1 MLNVF
6 ASGVSPWEGFS
17 MKSLALILMVAVC
30 VPAWAGLVAGVA
42 EDDIT
47 PPVGGKMAG
56 YSDRGAKVSTGVH
69 DPLKAKAL
77 VLKDDDTSLAIVTM
91 DLGGLTGEMVAGVKK
106 GVLEKT
112 GIDQV
117 MLVTSHTHSGPDSTP
132 NFPSAEKPYLKEL
145 EAKLIGAVVA
155 ANGNVAPVKYGAGKG
170 EAAEGHNR
178 RKVNPDG
185 TVEMF
190 WANPERVPTEP
201 VDHMVGV
208 IRFEKLDGTPLATL
222 VNFTCHNVVLGPENL
237 EISADYA
244 GVMQRTIE
252 KELGG
257 TCMFAQGACG
267 DINPFMDKTPP
278 KNGAFKE
285 AEKMGNTIAA
295 EVVRVSKEI
304 TMRDGEGVQLTAQTE
319 AVPIRLRYDMDDPE
333 VVGAIEKHYGAM
345 LVRPMLERMKKEW
358 AEGMDA
364 DLVTVTLGD
373 DVAIAGW
380 PGEFF
385 VQYGLDLKAR
395 CAIQNTFV
403 FGYCNKTYGYFPTIN
418 AAWQGGYGAKEA
430 TVVAVGMGD
439 EFLARSLVNLYYQT
453 GRLTRV
459 PEF

>member
-1 MLNVF
+1 
-6 ASGVSPWEGFS
+6 
-17 MKSLALILMVAVC
+17 MKSLALVTILAFSL
-30 VPAWAGLVAGVA
+30 PGWAALMAGVA

-56 YSDRGAKVSTGVH
+56 YSARSDVSTGVH

-91 DLGGLTGEMVAGVKK
+91 DLGGLSGEIVAGVKK
-106 GVLEKT
+106 GILEKT
-112 GIDQV
+112 GIKQV
-117 MLVTSHTHSGPDSTP
+117 MLVTSHTHSGPDGTP
-132 NFPSAEKPYLKEL
+132 NFPSAEKPFIKDL
-145 EAKLIGAVVA
+145 EAKLIGIVVA
-155 ANGNVAPVKYGAGKG
+155 ANSAMVPVKYGVGKG
-170 EAAEGHNR
+170 EAVEGHNR
-178 RKVNPDG
+178 RKVNADG
-185 TVEMF
+185 TAEMF

-208 IRFEKLDGTPLATL
+208 IRFEKVDGTPLATL

-244 GVMQRTIE
+244 GVMQRAVE

-257 TCMFAQGACG
+257 KCIFAQGACG
-267 DINPFMDKTPP
+267 DINPFMDKTAP
-278 KNGAFKE
+278 KDGAFKE
-285 AEKMGNTIAA
+285 VEKMGNAIAA
-295 EVVRVSKEI
+295 EVGRVSKEM
-304 TMRDGEGVQLTAQTE
+304 TMRDGAGVQLTAETE
-319 AVPIRLRYDMDDPE
+319 AVPIRLRYDMNDPE
-333 VVGAIEKHYGAM
+333 VIGAIEKHYGAM
-345 LVRPMLERMKKEW
+345 LVRPMLERLKKEW
-358 AEGMDA
+358 AEGMDG

-385 VQYGLDLKAR
+385 VQYGLDLKSR
-395 CAIQNTFV
+395 CAIPNTFV
-403 FGYCNKTYGYFPTIN
+403 FGYCNKTYGYFPTIT

-439 EFLARSLVNLYYQT
+439 EFLARSLVNFYYQT
-453 GRLTRV
+453 GRLARI